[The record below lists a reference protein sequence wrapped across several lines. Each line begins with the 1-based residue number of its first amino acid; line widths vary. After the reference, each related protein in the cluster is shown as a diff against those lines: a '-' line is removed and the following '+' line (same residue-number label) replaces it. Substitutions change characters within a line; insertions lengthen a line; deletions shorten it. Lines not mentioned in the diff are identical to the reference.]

1 MEAEPEVVREVSE
14 QVVSGFAD
22 QAVTF
27 VAKVSQLYD
36 EKSSLLRDAVKAT
49 GVAFVA
55 WWRLIGPFLILV
67 FSLLKGGALLL
78 LRALAPS
85 WPYIVKGFHKTR
97 TNAASMALMAWPHIK
112 ESLRSMPL
120 SFNVIYNSLNPSFP
134 TGYQPAY
141 ERLSFEHATEMA
153 RGIAAA
159 DPRTIITVMLAV
171 SVLVAGGYALI
182 RLSTM
187 RRKSR
192 KRMKTRGLRKN
203 GALLVAYLSLLVIFF
218 LPNQVF
224 VDDVL
229 PTSTLIH
236 IPLYM
241 NMRLLSRKA
250 DARTVESFDHWL
262 CYWAVHAILDLIWR
276 FPRVGIRA
284 RGISV
289 FGKIRMLLGV
299 WLGFPMFGG
308 AELIID
314 ALAPLI
320 DNKFKRMPKNDLNKA
335 TRWILSALQ
344 FGNVVTPEKAS
355 EIKLALSDPGFVVAF
370 AAVFLIT
377 PEIITRGAC
386 LFVELVSPI
395 YASMY
400 SYINEDI
407 SLKTKW
413 LQFWVVSRLMLLI
426 LDQMRDLTSYIPL
439 WTRLELLV
447 SIWLQ
452 IPYFNGASRVYKELD
467 TLFAKGRAIANRI
480 GIFKKATVDNENN
493 RASEPIDADEVAQVS
508 EERKNQ

>member
-1 MEAEPEVVREVSE
+1 
-14 QVVSGFAD
+14 
-22 QAVTF
+22 
-27 VAKVSQLYD
+27 
-36 EKSSLLRDAVKAT
+36 
-49 GVAFVA
+49 
-55 WWRLIGPFLILV
+55 
-67 FSLLKGGALLL
+67 
-78 LRALAPS
+78 
-85 WPYIVKGFHKTR
+85 
-97 TNAASMALMAWPHIK
+97 MALMAWPHIK
-112 ESLRSMPL
+112 ESLRK
-120 SFNVIYNSLNPSFP
+120 
-134 TGYQPAY
+134 
-141 ERLSFEHATEMA
+141 MA

-493 RASEPIDADEVAQVS
+493 RASEPNDADEVAQVS

>member
-1 MEAEPEVVREVSE
+1 MEAEPEVVQKASE
-14 QVVSGFAD
+14 QAVAGFAD
-22 QAVTF
+22 QAVSF
-27 VAKVSQLYD
+27 FAKVSQLYD
-36 EKSSLLRDAVKAT
+36 EKSGLLRDAVQAT
-49 GVAFVA
+49 GLAFVA
-55 WWRLIGPFLILV
+55 WWRLVGPFLILL

-85 WPYIVKGFHKTR
+85 WPYVVKGFHKTR
-97 TNAASMALMAWPHIK
+97 TTSASMAAMAWPHIK
-112 ESLRSMPL
+112 ESLRK
-120 SFNVIYNSLNPSFP
+120 
-134 TGYQPAY
+134 
-141 ERLSFEHATEMA
+141 MA
-153 RGIAAA
+153 RGVAAA
-159 DPRTIITVMLAV
+159 DPRTIITVLLAV
-171 SVLVAGGYALI
+171 SVLLAGGYALI

-192 KRMKTRGLRKN
+192 KRMSTGLRKS
-203 GALLVAYLSLLVIFF
+203 GALVVAYLSLLVIFF
-218 LPNQVF
+218 LPDQVL

-241 NMRLLSRKA
+241 NLRLLSKKA
-250 DARTVESFDHWL
+250 DASTAESFDHWL
-262 CYWAVHAILDLIWR
+262 CYWAVHAVLDLIWR

-284 RGISV
+284 RGIFV
-289 FGKIRMLLGV
+289 FGKVRMLLGV
-299 WLGFPMFGG
+299 WLGFPIFGG

-320 DNKFKRMPKNDLNKA
+320 DKNFKRMPKNNLNKA
-335 TRWILSALQ
+335 TSWILSMLQ

-426 LDQMRDLTSYIPL
+426 LDQVRDLTSYIPL

-467 TLFAKGRAIANRI
+467 TLFAKGRELANRI
-480 GIFKKATVDNENN
+480 GILKKAKTVDNENN
-493 RASEPIDADEVAQVS
+493 KATEVNDADEVAQVS
-508 EERKNQ
+508 DERKNQ